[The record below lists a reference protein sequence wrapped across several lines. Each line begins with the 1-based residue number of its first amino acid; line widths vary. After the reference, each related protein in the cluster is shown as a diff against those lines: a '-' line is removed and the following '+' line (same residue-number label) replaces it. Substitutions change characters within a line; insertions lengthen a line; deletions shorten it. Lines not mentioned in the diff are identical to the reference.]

1 MNDGVPLE
9 GKKDRQL
16 TLGLRYQIIAYK
28 QENYSL
34 SKIAEL
40 IGVNKST
47 VSREV
52 KRNSINDYY
61 SAEQAQIK
69 AITRN
74 KFKNRYKKLTNKLK
88 LKIGK
93 MLRAGYSPDQLVGRL
108 KKKNVAN
115 ISYETVYRY
124 IYANQRNGGRL
135 YKSLRHQNK
144 KYTKRS
150 SQYKT
155 RGQIKNRVNISL
167 RPKIVEMKTRFGDFE
182 VDTIIGKDHKGAIV
196 TLVDRKSK
204 YTLMR
209 IVKSKQADVV
219 TQAIIELLQ
228 PIKHLVHTITAD
240 PVKRVPLG
248 YNRKEFSYHEQVS
261 KALNIKFYFCDPYSS
276 WQRGLNEHTNGLIRE
291 YIPKKSKFDTVNIT
305 QIITIQNRLNDRLRK
320 VLKYSTPNEIFF
332 KEFSRKK
339 VA

>member
-1 MNDGVPLE
+1 ME
-9 GKKDRQL
+9 HMMKKYKQL
-16 TLGLRYQIIAYK
+16 TLGLRYQIFAYK
-28 QENYSL
+28 QEDYTL

-47 VSREV
+47 VSREL
-52 KRNSINDYY
+52 KRNSVNNYY
-61 SAEQAQIK
+61 SPHQAQIE
-69 AITRN
+69 ASSRD
-74 KFKNRYKKLTNKLK
+74 KFKKRHKKLTNKLK
-88 LKIGK
+88 LRVGK
-93 MLRAGYSPDQLVGRL
+93 LLREGLSPVQLVGRIHL
-108 KKKNVAN
+108 KHK
-115 ISYETVYRY
+115 IILSHETIYRY
-124 IYANQRNGGRL
+124 IYSNQNSGGRL
-135 YKSLRHQNK
+135 YKCLRHQNK

-155 RGQIKNRVNISL
+155 RGQIKNRVNISK
-167 RPKIVEMKTRFGDFE
+167 RPKVVETKTRFGDFE

-209 IVKSKQADVV
+209 IVESKHADVV
-219 TQAIIELLQ
+219 TKAIIELLY

-240 PVKRVPLG
+240 NG
-248 YNRKEFSYHEQVS
+248 KEFSYHEEVA

-291 YIPKKSKFDTVNIT
+291 YIPKKSKFDTVNRT
-305 QIITIQNRLNDRLRK
+305 QIVMIQNKLNNRPRK
-320 VLKYSTPNEIFF
+320 ILKFYTPNEIFF